1 MNELWLIAAAIT
13 DRILALVL
21 IGHAVLHKRDVGS
34 AIGWSGLIWFT
45 PLIGSLLYLVL
56 GINRIKRRAARLR
69 HGAGRPEMVPCES
82 GSIGLQEQHGELTP
96 IARLADHVAGVPLTA
111 GNRVVPLPDG
121 DIAYPAMLE
130 AIANAEQSIGLATY
144 IFDHDRAGVQFI
156 EALAAA
162 SRRGVEVRVLID
174 GVGERYS
181 SPPATRVLRENG
193 VTTAVFLKS
202 PLPWRNPYMNLRNHR
217 KVMVVDGR
225 LGFTGGMNIREG
237 CLLHLDPPHPV
248 HDLHF
253 RLEGPVVR
261 QMVET
266 FALDWDFTIHESLT
280 GEAWYPDLP
289 AVGETLARGIADGP
303 DEDFETIRQ
312 VLLGA
317 LAQASRRVRICTP
330 YFLPEPTLIAAL
342 NTTAMRGVEV
352 EIVVPA
358 RPNLRIVHWAS
369 MAQMGLLLPS
379 GCRVVETP
387 SPFDHTKLMLVDD
400 AWVFFGSCN
409 WDARSL
415 RLNFEFNI
423 ECYDRNLAAELHH
436 TVDAKVHRGQ
446 RLKLETVQERT
457 LPVQLRDGVARLF
470 SPYL

>member
-1 MNELWLIAAAIT
+1 
-13 DRILALVL
+13 
-21 IGHAVLHKRDVGS
+21 
-34 AIGWSGLIWFT
+34 
-45 PLIGSLLYLVL
+45 
-56 GINRIKRRAARLR
+56 
-69 HGAGRPEMVPCES
+69 
-82 GSIGLQEQHGELTP
+82 
-96 IARLADHVAGVPLTA
+96 
-111 GNRVVPLPDG
+111 
-121 DIAYPAMLE
+121 
-130 AIANAEQSIGLATY
+130 
-144 IFDHDRAGVQFI
+144 
-156 EALAAA
+156 
-162 SRRGVEVRVLID
+162 
-174 GVGERYS
+174 
-181 SPPATRVLRENG
+181 
-193 VTTAVFLKS
+193 
-202 PLPWRNPYMNLRNHR
+202 
-217 KVMVVDGR
+217 
-225 LGFTGGMNIREG
+225 
-237 CLLHLDPPHPV
+237 
-248 HDLHF
+248 
-253 RLEGPVVR
+253 
-261 QMVET
+261 
-266 FALDWDFTIHESLT
+266 
-280 GEAWYPDLP
+280 
-289 AVGETLARGIADGP
+289 
-303 DEDFETIRQ
+303 